1 MPHPGIPEKEIKSL
15 STRNK
20 RDPKKNDKTRPSQ
33 EDGGSHHE
41 PTHYV
46 HGYLAVWHFH
56 CLVTTPGQ

>member
-1 MPHPGIPEKEIKSL
+1 MPHLGILEKAIKIL
-15 STRNK
+15 SIRSK

-46 HGYLAVWHFH
+46 HGYLAVWHCH
-56 CLVTTPGQ
+56 YLVTTPE

>member
-41 PTHYV
+41 PAHYV
-46 HGYLAVWHFH
+46 HGYLAV
-56 CLVTTPGQ
+56 

>member
-1 MPHPGIPEKEIKSL
+1 MPHPGIPKKAIKSL

-20 RDPKKNDKTRPSQ
+20 RDLKKNDKTRPSQ

-46 HGYLAVWHFH
+46 HGYLAV
-56 CLVTTPGQ
+56 

>member
-1 MPHPGIPEKEIKSL
+1 MLHPGILEKEIKIL

-20 RDPKKNDKTRPSQ
+20 RDPKKNKKTRSSQ

-46 HGYLAVWHFH
+46 HGYLAV
-56 CLVTTPGQ
+56 